1 MKTIAITFLALSLP
15 AALFAQQAK
24 LLDIKIPDEPAKQ
37 AAEIVPVIQPGASK
51 AKKAAPPAAPRVK
64 QAPAAPAVKQA
75 AAAPAARPS
84 RPARPGERTVQ
95 PKQDPASAFMP
106 SELLKAAGLSQSAM
120 QSGGFV
126 VGKKHTV
133 SRGDTLWDLSGK
145 YYKNP
150 FMWGRIYNANFK
162 SVANPDL
169 INPRE
174 ELIIP
179 DLNEIVIPYRRVP
192 VAAAALEPA
201 EMEAGAYTP
210 SGRTAAAR
218 RAALPEPGEILRDF
232 DESFLS
238 EEMPEHQVE
247 WGNGVKI
254 VPEGW
259 RADGVVTAKLKND
272 DDFLD
277 EGLSMTG
284 ETLQVTMEDAGRV
297 RPGDYLAVYLKGSD
311 AHDKSGKFIGRE
323 VQPAGLAEV
332 FSVEGTVVKARVIDA
347 TTPISPG
354 YIVKKK

>member
-1 MKTIAITFLALSLP
+1 
-15 AALFAQQAK
+15 
-24 LLDIKIPDEPAKQ
+24 
-37 AAEIVPVIQPGASK
+37 
-51 AKKAAPPAAPRVK
+51 
-64 QAPAAPAVKQA
+64 
-75 AAAPAARPS
+75 
-84 RPARPGERTVQ
+84 
-95 PKQDPASAFMP
+95 MP
-106 SELLKAAGLSQSAM
+106 SELLRAAGLSQSAM

-150 FMWGRIYNANFK
+150 FMWGRIYNANYK
-162 SVANPDL
+162 SVADPDR

-192 VAAAALEPA
+192 VAAASPEPA
-201 EMEAGAYTP
+201 GVYAPAA
-210 SGRTAAAR
+210 RIAAAR
-218 RAALPEPGEILRDF
+218 RASLPEPGEILRDF

-238 EEMPEHQVE
+238 EEMPEHQME
-247 WGNGVKI
+247 WGDGVKI

-272 DDFLD
+272 DDFLE
-277 EGLSMTG
+277 EGLSITG
-284 ETLQVTMEDAGRV
+284 ETLQVSMEDPAGV

-311 AHDKSGKFIGRE
+311 AHDKAGKLIGRE

-332 FSVEGTVVKARVIDA
+332 FSVEGSVVKARVIDA
-347 TTPISPG
+347 TTPISAG